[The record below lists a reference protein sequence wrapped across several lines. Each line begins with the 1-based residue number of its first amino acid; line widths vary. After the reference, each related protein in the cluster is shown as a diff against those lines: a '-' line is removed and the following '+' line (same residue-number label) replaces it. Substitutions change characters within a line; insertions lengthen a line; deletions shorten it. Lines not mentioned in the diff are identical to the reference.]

1 MVMSK
6 KYEKLSQFIIKNVG
20 GKENVQSVYHCAT
33 RLRFTLADEKKA
45 NKAAL
50 EADPGI
56 TAVIINSG
64 SFQVVIGAYVA
75 DVFEEIEKLVDINGN
90 TKKEDTPKKKTGISG
105 AFNFISGVFMPIIPA
120 LSGAGMIKALL
131 AILVVAKVVST
142 DSQTYYLLNNIFA
155 DGVFYFLP
163 MMLAF
168 TSAQKLKCNPILAIS
183 VAAMMLHPNWLALVA
198 AGDPVRFFDVVP
210 FTLVGYASSVIP
222 VILVIL
228 VQSYVEKLLKKI
240 IPKTVELVFLPLLT
254 FLIMGTLAFSI
265 VGPLGN
271 IIGQYLADFFMWLS
285 ESAAWAPPVLI
296 GLTCPLMIMIGLH
309 NAIAPLGVMQMA
321 NLGFDGIWGPGNI
334 CSNMAVA
341 AAAGV
346 VAFRAKNK
354 QTKQLAATSSVT
366 AFLGITE
373 PALYG
378 INLPM
383 KFPLIAALIGGGCG
397 GLFAGLTHTHRF
409 ATGSP
414 SIFAATL
421 YIGDNTMKYF
431 YNIIIAI
438 IIAVVV
444 SAVLTLIFSFIF
456 EKKEVSADSNVTQE
470 AKTIETKI
478 KDSTIV
484 SPAKG
489 KVLSLSECKDAAF
502 ASGAIGKGV
511 IIEPEEGKIVA
522 PFNAKVVSL
531 YPTNHAIGLESEDG
545 IELLIHIGIDTV
557 NLNGKHF
564 KALIKQDDYVKAG
577 QELIEFDTEAIEKE
591 GYSVQTMVIV
601 INTVKY
607 NDITAVGGNTTTYN
621 QNLLSLKA

>member
-1 MVMSK
+1 MSK

-33 RLRFTLADEKKA
+33 RLRFTLVDEKKA

-50 EADPGI
+50 EADPGV

-75 DVFEEIEKLVDINGN
+75 DVFEEIEKLVDVGGGN
-90 TKKEDTPKKKTGISG
+90 KTENAPKKKKGLSG
-105 AFNFISGVFMPIIPA
+105 AFDFISGVFMPIIPA

-142 DSQTYYLLNNIFA
+142 DSQTYYLLNNIFS

-163 MMLAF
+163 MMLAY
-168 TSAQKLKCNPILAIS
+168 TTAQKLKCNPILAIS
-183 VAAMMLHPNWLALVA
+183 VAAMMMHPNWLSLVS
-198 AGDPVRFFDVVP
+198 AGEPVKFFDVIP

-228 VQSYVEKLLKKI
+228 VQSYVEKFLKKI
-240 IPKTVELVFLPLLT
+240 IPATVELVLLPLLT
-254 FLIMGTLAFSI
+254 FLTMGTLAFSI
-265 VGPLGN
+265 IGPLGN
-271 IIGQYLADFFMWLS
+271 IIGQYLANFFMWLS
-285 ESAAWAPPVLI
+285 ESAAWAPPLLI
-296 GLTCPLMIMIGLH
+296 GLTCPLMVMIGLH

-334 CSNMAVA
+334 CSNMALA
-341 AAAGV
+341 AATGV
-346 VAFRAKNK
+346 VAFRAKSK

-383 KFPLIAALIGGGCG
+383 KYPLIASLIGGGCG

-414 SIFAATL
+414 SIFATTL

-431 YNIIIAI
+431 YNIVIAI
-438 IIAVVV
+438 IIAVVI
-444 SAVLTLIFSFIF
+444 SSVLTFIFSVIF
-456 EKKEVSADSNVTQE
+456 DKKQASAMENDAQE
-470 AKTIETKI
+470 AKTITTKV
-478 KDSTIV
+478 KDATMA

-489 KVLSLSECKDAAF
+489 KVLPLSECKDASF
-502 ASGAIGKGV
+502 ASEAMGKGV
-511 IIEPEEGKIVA
+511 VIEPEEGKIVA

-531 YPTNHAIGLESEDG
+531 FPTNHAIGLESDDG

-557 NLNGKHF
+557 DLKGKHF

-577 QELIEFDTEAIEKE
+577 QELIEFDVAAIEKE
-591 GYSVQTMVIV
+591 GYSAQTMLIV
-601 INTVKY
+601 TNTADYSK
-607 NDITAVGGNTTTYN
+607 ITAIGGNTTTYN
-621 QNLLSLKA
+621 QNLLSLRA